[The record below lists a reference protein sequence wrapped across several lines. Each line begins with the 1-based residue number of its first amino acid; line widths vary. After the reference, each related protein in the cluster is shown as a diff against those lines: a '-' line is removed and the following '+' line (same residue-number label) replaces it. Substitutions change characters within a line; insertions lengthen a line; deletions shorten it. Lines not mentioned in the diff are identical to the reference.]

1 MSFHKSCF
9 EQNLKAVKNEV
20 LEKLIEIM
28 RDSKTTLVDYYTD
41 KEATKPMSDIITPV
55 RDGKYLKP
63 HMLKLMNRLSV
74 DGFSFIIRPPNMT
87 VAKEKIEEYTDRSKI
102 EYRSKYRYIYSFY
115 YHDTDST
122 VEFPYTDWKSKYMV
136 YDGNVWHRK

>member
-9 EQNLKAVKNEV
+9 EQNQKVVKNEV

-28 RDSKTTLVDYYTD
+28 RDSKTKLVDYYIG
-41 KEATKPMSDIITPV
+41 ENQPNSDIITSV

-74 DGFSFIIRPPNMT
+74 EGFSFIIRPPNMT
-87 VAKEKIEEYTDRSKI
+87 VKKEKEEVYLDKSRT
-102 EYRSKYRYIYSFY
+102 EYKTKYRYIYSFY
-115 YHDTDST
+115 YHDTDTT